1 VTDVAR
7 TLDTSTH
14 ACTHGRARFLSFFAS
29 VGFHWVCVCGGLQD
43 AKAQGDGIF
52 LIRCIADLKVQPNAM
67 GKLIVQRYG
76 RRLCAHARARAHTHT

>member
-1 VTDVAR
+1 VADVAC

-14 ACTHGRARFLSFFAS
+14 ACTHGHARFGSFLAS
-29 VGFHWVCVCGGLQD
+29 VGFDWVCVCGVLQD

-76 RRLCAHARARAHTHT
+76 RQLCAHARAHTHT